1 MTPLMHAPSVIPQL
15 ILNLC
20 TISIATCSK
29 IFNQMTP
36 FNGDKIRPRIT
47 ARAGNKTFSWLF
59 DTGASVTCMTAA
71 SFHAAF
77 PGLKPRRVQNAQHCT
92 AASGNKMNSL
102 GIYEI
107 DLQIKGKTFSHHINV
122 INQLT
127 DNIIGIDFMHK
138 HKLHYDVQT
147 RQVKISGTD
156 IDQIVA
162 IKEQTLPAL
171 ASTVITAK
179 YKGKVDKNVNYI
191 ASIYAPR
198 TPTITGMP
206 AIVSIDK
213 NNNCKII
220 VDNCAPYDVIIDR
233 NDILGIMD
241 TESDDLIPLE
251 DSTISAILSDIDKH
265 LPKVPK
271 KKLTKAE
278 IAQKAHLNVP
288 SEYKQKYVDILYKHQ
303 NAISANKYD
312 LGLATNFKHKIHL
325 KDNAPVYR
333 KQFKI
338 PEAHQNFIEQSL
350 DEWLKLG
357 VVKRAN
363 SLYNS
368 PIFCVPK
375 KQGQGLRVVQDFREL
390 NNHSHID
397 KYSMKEITECIGD
410 IGRANSTIFSTLDLT
425 SGFWQMQLEEKSQP
439 LTAFTIPGQ
448 GQYQWITSPMGLL
461 GCPAS
466 FQRLMEGVLRDISNV
481 IVYIDDLLV
490 HTKNHDDHLKVLE
503 QVLQRLHS
511 HNLKI
516 NLDKCYFGN
525 KEVSYLGFTLTPEG
539 IKPGKNKLK
548 AIKDAKP
555 PTDVK
560 TIRSFV
566 GLCNF
571 FRTHIKNFAIIA
583 APLFKLTRKDSGYK
597 GGPLP
602 KDAMAAFSALQNALT
617 SEPIMAFPRA
627 DRQYALI
634 TDAATGTADTAGG
647 LGAILTQKDKFNNYY
662 AISYASRQL
671 KDHEKNYSPF
681 LLESAAA
688 VWGMDVFN
696 EYLKGKKFILFTDH
710 KPLEKMGHLH
720 TKTMNRLQAALLE
733 HDFVIQY
740 KKGAI
745 MPADYLSRLP
755 SADDNKIAEITE
767 CFDPFQPDLK
777 DLQRADQ
784 QLQHMNHFRI
794 HGQWPTSVPKSEA
807 NYLQNL
813 APKIFQ
819 DAHNIVWIRLDDYKY
834 PRTALFLPE
843 RYRKRALCEA
853 HNHQFGGHNAALK
866 TYIRISSSYYWPRM
880 YSDILNHTKTC
891 LRCQQRKKSTNKPP
905 LLQPL
910 PTPDKPNIRIHA
922 DLFGPMLAAGR
933 QHKYI
938 LCITDA
944 FTKYAMVTAVEN
956 KEAETVAKAIFSEW
970 FCKFGIPAQIHTDG
984 GKEFVNKLSNEL
996 FTLLN
1001 VQHTKTTPAHP
1012 QCNAQVEVFNKTVK
1026 KYLASF
1032 VDDTT
1037 LDWENFLPA
1046 LMLSYNTSYHSTIAT
1061 TPFELLFGE
1070 KPRLPSFPNPDI
1082 QRLHYGESSSAERYQ
1097 LLQKIRFIAKT
1108 ISSDK
1113 GEKIKDNFDKKAL
1126 PHNFRI
1132 DDLVWYEDFAP
1143 LGKNPKLTPKWQGP
1157 AKITEINDTNA
1168 RVLLPN
1174 GKTKILHV
1182 MRIKK
1187 FFKPASDG
1195 EPVSEQ
1201 SDLNFKGEPKIT
1213 GPITR
1218 AIKKLLDQQRET
1230 ELAISV
1236 LCDLSK
1242 THCSMCE
1249 WEQECSDNPLLFD
1262 QAFARQYIKE
1272 RRSWL
1277 INKQLRC
1284 AKCKNHLDEHLI
1296 NQPAENSANKISDNA
1311 SYGRQCQHFNSDS
1324 TQDLINPFPFQE
1336 LNSKELINLQK
1347 ALRENNKD
1355 AQTLIESDAHKPSN
1369 EIFLIDNSLREPLL
1383 HIANKLLGRQR
1394 LSFEQLTPPEQEL
1407 WNLFETSDIYEFLT
1421 GQKDTVPEFENF
1433 LTFTATPKLNIDT
1446 SKIAQKLTPILP
1458 HQVPAAIQRALSA
1471 PSPAAHNLRQR
1482 KEKIDYKAL
1491 HLGQEIKRDIQQV
1504 AQGAKEKCKAMR
1516 KSVRKSAKAAVT
1528 KLAPGAFSPKQPPH
1542 ASAPSS
1548 PQHSSSSWNFWPS
1561 K

>member
-1 MTPLMHAPSVIPQL
+1 MNPLIMAPSVIPPL

-20 TISIATCSK
+20 TVSIATCNK

-36 FNGDKIRPRIT
+36 FNGDRIRPRVT
-47 ARAGNKTFSWLF
+47 ARAGGKTFSWLF
-59 DTGASVTCMTAA
+59 DTGASVTCMTAE
-71 SFHAAF
+71 SFRAAF
-77 PGLKPRRVQNAQHCT
+77 PNQKPRRIQNAQHCT
-92 AASGNKMNSL
+92 AASGNQMNSL
-102 GIYEI
+102 GIFEI
-107 DLQIKGKTFSHHINV
+107 ELQIKGKSFKHPVNV
-122 INQLT
+122 IDQLT

-147 RQVKISGTD
+147 RQVKIAGIE

-179 YKGKVDKNVNYI
+179 YKGKVNKDVTYI
-191 ASIYAPR
+191 ASIFAPKS
-198 TPTITGMP
+198 PTISGMP
-206 AIVSIDK
+206 AIVAVDK

-220 VDNCAPYDVIIDR
+220 VDNCAPYDVTVDR
-233 NDILGIMD
+233 NDVIGFMD
-241 TESDDLIPLE
+241 IETDELIPME
-251 DSTISAILSDIDKH
+251 DSTIAAILSDIDKR

-271 KKLTKAE
+271 KKLTKTE
-278 IAQKAHLNVP
+278 IAAKANLNVP
-288 SEYKQKYVDILYKHQ
+288 NEFKDKYVDILYKHQ
-303 NAISANKYD
+303 KAISANKYD
-312 LGLATNFKHKIHL
+312 LGLATHYKHKIHL
-325 KDNAPVYR
+325 KDNSPVYR

-338 PEAHQNFIEQSL
+338 PEAHQQFIEQSL
-350 DEWLKLG
+350 EEWLKLG

-425 SGFWQMQLEEKSQP
+425 SGFWQMQLDEKSQH
-439 LTAFTIPGQ
+439 LTAFTIPGK
-448 GQYQWITSPMGLL
+448 GQYHWITSPMGLL

-466 FQRLMEGVLRDISNV
+466 FQRLMEGVMRNISNV

-490 HTKNHDDHLKVLE
+490 HTKTHEEHLKVLE
-503 QVLQRLHS
+503 QVLERLHS

-516 NLDKCYFGN
+516 NLDKCFFGN
-525 KEVSYLGFTLTPEG
+525 KEVSYLGFTLTPAG

-548 AIKDAKP
+548 AIKNAKP

-597 GGPLP
+597 SGPLP
-602 KDAMAAFSALQNALT
+602 KEAMDAFCILQNSLT
-617 SEPIMAFPRA
+617 SEPVMAFPRA

-647 LGAILTQKDKFNNYY
+647 LGAILTQKDEFDNFY

-681 LLESAAA
+681 LLEAAAA

-696 EYLKGKKFILFTDH
+696 EYLKGKKFILYTDH

-733 HDFVIQY
+733 HDFIIQY
-740 KKGAI
+740 KKGEI

-755 SADDNKIAEITE
+755 SANPDTIAEVTQ
-767 CFDPFQPDLK
+767 CFDPFQPDLI
-777 DLQRADQ
+777 DLQRADSD
-784 QLQHMNHFRI
+784 LQSMNHFRV
-794 HGQWPTSVPKSEA
+794 HGQWPAGVPKA
-807 NYLQNL
+807 YTKYLQNL
-813 APKIFQ
+813 AIKLFQ
-819 DAHNIVWIRLDDYKY
+819 DAHNVVWIRLDDYKY
-834 PRTALFLPE
+834 PRTALYLPE
-843 RYRKRALCEA
+843 KYRKMALCEA
-853 HNHQFGGHNAALK
+853 HNHQFGGHNATLK
-866 TYIRISSSYYWPRM
+866 TYIRISSSYYWPKLW
-880 YSDILNHTKTC
+880 SDILKHTKTC
-891 LRCQQRKKSTNKPP
+891 LRCQQRKKSTDKPP
-905 LLQPL
+905 PLHPL
-910 PTPDKPNIRIHA
+910 PNPERPNVRIHA

-956 KEAETVAKAIFSEW
+956 KEAETVAKAIFNDW

-996 FTLLN
+996 FQLLN

-1046 LMLSYNTSYHSTIAT
+1046 LMLSYNTSYQSTIAT

-1070 KPRLPSFPNPDI
+1070 KPRMPSFPNPDI
-1082 QRLHYGESSSAERYQ
+1082 QRLHYGESTAAERYQ
-1097 LLQKIRFIAKT
+1097 LLQKIRFLAKNVANDQ
-1108 ISSDK
+1108 SA
-1113 GEKIKDNFDKKAL
+1113 KIKDNFDKTAF
-1126 PHNFRI
+1126 PHNFSI
-1132 DDLVWYEDFAP
+1132 DDLVWFEDFAP
-1143 LGKNPKLTPKWQGP
+1143 LGKNPKLTPKWQGL
-1157 AKITEINDTNA
+1157 AKITEINDINA
-1168 RVLLPN
+1168 RLLMPN
-1174 GKTKILHV
+1174 GKTKIYNV
-1182 MRIKK
+1182 MRLKK
-1187 FFKPASDG
+1187 FFAPSDQNTDT
-1195 EPVSEQ
+1195 ENRQ
-1201 SDLNFKGEPKIT
+1201 SDLDFKIEPKIT

-1218 AIKKLLDQQRET
+1218 AMKKLLQQKEAT
-1230 ELAISV
+1230 DMAISV

-1242 THCSMCE
+1242 THCSICE
-1249 WEQECSDNPLLFD
+1249 WEQEFSDNPLLFD
-1262 QAFARQYIKE
+1262 PVFAKRYIAE
-1272 RRSWL
+1272 RKSWL
-1277 INKQLRC
+1277 INKQSMCARC
-1284 AKCKNHLDEHLI
+1284 KLQFGEHLI
-1296 NQPAENSANKISDNA
+1296 EKNAQNAANLISTANDSLQNLISKQFFDEATSNDLLQVQNLIREARQASENLISAPNESEN
-1311 SYGRQCQHFNSDS
+1311 
-1324 TQDLINPFPFQE
+1324 LIN
-1336 LNSKELINLQK
+1336 
-1347 ALRENNKD
+1347 
-1355 AQTLIESDAHKPSN
+1355 AQSD
-1369 EIFLIDNSLREPLL
+1369 EIFFN
-1383 HIANKLLGRQR
+1383 
-1394 LSFEQLTPPEQEL
+1394 
-1407 WNLFETSDIYEFLT
+1407 
-1421 GQKDTVPEFENF
+1421 
-1433 LTFTATPKLNIDT
+1433 
-1446 SKIAQKLTPILP
+1446 
-1458 HQVPAAIQRALSA
+1458 
-1471 PSPAAHNLRQR
+1471 
-1482 KEKIDYKAL
+1482 
-1491 HLGQEIKRDIQQV
+1491 
-1504 AQGAKEKCKAMR
+1504 
-1516 KSVRKSAKAAVT
+1516 
-1528 KLAPGAFSPKQPPH
+1528 
-1542 ASAPSS
+1542 
-1548 PQHSSSSWNFWPS
+1548 
-1561 K
+1561 